1 MNEYKNAQ
9 ALIRLSGMGGIH
21 PARRRFYSTA
31 AGSSIIGRIMGTAVA
46 TAVSSAID
54 NYAESA
60 AKANAEEAERAEI
73 RREYNK
79 KCLTFLQTVRIAGLR
94 PAEKCIVNTASLK
107 WYKKIHIGI
116 YFLQKIVD
124 KCIKSL
130 YYRQRTK

>member
-1 MNEYKNAQ
+1 MNEYKTAH
-9 ALIRLSGMGGIH
+9 ALIRLAGMGGIH
-21 PARRRFYSTA
+21 PARRRFHSTA
-31 AGSSIIGRIMGTAVA
+31 AGSSIIGRIIGTAVA

-79 KCLTFLQTVRIAGLR
+79 KCLTFRQ

-107 WYKKIHIGI
+107 WYKKYISEYI
-116 YFLQKIVD
+116 FCRK
-124 KCIKSL
+124 
-130 YYRQRTK
+130 